1 MECVCVCFGSMKWSA
16 QLKYAIT
23 YFAIHFLFIFHNL
36 FSVHIPRLF
45 FSYSLSLSMSLCLY
59 LPVRFVCG
67 SFLAWFF
74 LLLPFE
80 KLHHSDLCECV
91 QSRGFRGHYI
101 IVRVLCVDA
110 IYLKYHKSKGMTQ
123 SSRSLS
129 VQRQWQR
136 LKATESQNEKN
147 KYTLLRMESNF
158 MKTCCCLRTR
168 MRRKQHEY
176 ILTTSSTN
184 LCTST
189 HVESQCQTPTQP
201 IFQLLHL

>member
-1 MECVCVCFGSMKWSA
+1 MECVCVLWFHEMERPTQICHHIFRYSF
-16 QLKYAIT
+16 LI
-23 YFAIHFLFIFHNL
+23 YFSQFIFRAHSSYLLQL
-36 FSVHIPRLF
+36 FSVSI
-45 FSYSLSLSMSLCLY
+45 YVSLSLSSSSFCL
-59 LPVRFVCG
+59 
-67 SFLAWFF
+67 WFIF
-74 LLLPFE
+74 GMVFFLLPFE
-80 KLHHSDLCECV
+80 KLHHSGLCECV

-189 HVESQCQTPTQP
+189 HVESHCQPPTQP